1 MEANSYFR
9 AGLPACYN
17 SEQHVLFPD
26 VGSHFPLCEEQ
37 RLRMFLISVGPFCN
51 LGLVLPPVNSPNM
64 PSELCTDSSVTSAL
78 PRQLFTDIISND
90 EMCSDGYEMK
100 LVDDV
105 VYEVDAAKIVVSDG
119 DVDIGANPSAEEAA
133 EALENGAEQVINIV
147 HSFRLQSTQFDKKSY
162 LGYLKGY
169 MKAVKAKLA
178 ESNPDR
184 VPEFEKGAAAFA
196 KKIVGSFNDWEFY
209 TGESMDPEGMVAL
222 LNYREDGVT
231 PYLVFWKDG
240 LRETKI

>member
-1 MEANSYFR
+1 MKLY
-9 AGLPACYN
+9 
-17 SEQHVLFPD
+17 
-26 VGSHFPLCEEQ
+26 
-37 RLRMFLISVGPFCN
+37 
-51 LGLVLPPVNSPNM
+51 
-64 PSELCTDSSVTSAL
+64 
-78 PRQLFTDIISND
+78 TDIISSD
-90 EMCSDGYEMK
+90 EMVSDGYELK
-100 LVDDV
+100 LVDDI

-119 DVDIGANPSAEEAA
+119 DVDIGANPSAEEAT

-162 LGYLKGY
+162 LAYLKGY
-169 MKAVKAKLA
+169 MKALKAKLP
-178 ESNPDR
+178 EER
-184 VPEFEKGAAAFA
+184 VPAFEKGAAAFA
-196 KKIVGSFNDWEFY
+196 KKIVGSFNDWEFF